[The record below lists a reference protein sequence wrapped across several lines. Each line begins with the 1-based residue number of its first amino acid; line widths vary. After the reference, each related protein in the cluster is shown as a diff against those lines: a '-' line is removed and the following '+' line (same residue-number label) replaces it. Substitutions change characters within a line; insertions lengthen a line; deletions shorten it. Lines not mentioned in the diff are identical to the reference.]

1 MRPALC
7 AMHYVLRLMTQN
19 ENWKQIKQIFA
30 KALELEGPERL
41 RFVEAESNGDEDV
54 MREVLSLLE
63 AHENTGVLDREM
75 GDVRMSA
82 ISDARSTFMKG
93 EEIGR
98 YRIIHE
104 LGHGGMG
111 SVFLAERA
119 DGEYEQKVAL
129 KLLRSVFAS
138 GSQVERFRME
148 RQILASL
155 DYEKIARLIDGGITE
170 NGQPWFAMELVDGE
184 KITDYC
190 DAKRLTITE
199 RLQLFMDVCDAV
211 SYAHRKLVVHRDL
224 KPSNILI
231 NEKGNVKLL
240 DFGIAK
246 VLSDDD
252 AGSVLTKPG
261 LLPLT
266 PSFASP
272 EQIRG
277 GQVTTASDVYQLG
290 LILYELLTGMPAYSV
305 DGKTPSAVEKT
316 ICDTLPPHPATRLQE
331 RGKTVLAEEAGL
343 KRKLTR
349 RKLISELKGE
359 LGTIVMKAIR
369 KEPERRYESAGQL
382 ADDIRRYLSG
392 KPVKAHA
399 DSRLYRAG
407 KFIKRHPA
415 GTVSAAAILLMIVMY
430 LVTLTWHQQQTR
442 AALTQAEI
450 EAEKSAQVIDFM
462 LGMFE
467 AGDPYENPGD
477 TITVRALLDRGVEK
491 AENLNEPELQAQIYG
506 LVGRIYRELGEYG
519 QASPLLKNALEIIGS
534 EAAPDDIEL
543 AHTYYNLGTVFHHL
557 GNYRESDQYFRKALK
572 IYDLHPDH
580 RSEEYASSL
589 FTMANI
595 INVRRDH
602 DQAKE
607 MHKKALEMRLDLF
620 GEEHP
625 HVAASYQNLGYTLSL
640 LDRLEDAQVYLHKA
654 LGIYQTVYREDHP
667 VKGDLLVTLAS
678 TQVRAGE
685 YEEAGKNL
693 KRSLKIRR
701 EVFGDT
707 HTETGMSLKALA
719 DYHNQMGNIAE
730 AESMYRDLLLMI
742 EESHDGV
749 HPLKRPVVQALG
761 RLYFNSDRPQ
771 KAAPYL
777 KTTYEMLASVLNE
790 THSRVLASGLELAA
804 CLIELG
810 EHPDAEKLLLGQ
822 IETLE
827 RSGSESLKEQKVSSI
842 ELLLELYR
850 NWEKEDEFVALNSR
864 LNELSNSGADH

>member
-1 MRPALC
+1 
-7 AMHYVLRLMTQN
+7 MTQN
-19 ENWKQIKQIFA
+19 ENWKQIKQIFS

-75 GDVRMSA
+75 DDVRMSA
-82 ISDARSTFMKG
+82 ISEARSSFMKG
-93 EEIGR
+93 ELIGR
-98 YRIIHE
+98 YRILHE
-104 LGHGGMG
+104 LGYGGMG

-119 DGEYEQKVAL
+119 DGEYEQRVAL
-129 KLLRSVFAS
+129 KLLRSVFAAD
-138 GSQVERFRME
+138 SQVQRFKME
-148 RQILASL
+148 RQILATL

-170 NGQPWFAMELVDGE
+170 RGQPWFAMELVEGE

-190 DAKRLTITE
+190 DANRLTITE

-224 KPSNILI
+224 KPSNILV

-246 VLSDDD
+246 VLSDEDT
-252 AGSVLTKPG
+252 GSVITRPG

-290 LILYELLTGMPAYSV
+290 LILYELLTGMPPYSV
-305 DGKTPSAVEKT
+305 EGKTPSAIEKT
-316 ICDTLPPHPATRLQE
+316 ICDTSPPSPATRLQQRE
-331 RGKTVLAEEAGL
+331 RTLLAEEVGL
-343 KRKLTR
+343 NRRLSS
-349 RKLISELKGE
+349 RKLIRELKGE

-369 KEPERRYESAGQL
+369 KEPDRRYESAGQL
-382 ADDIRRYLSG
+382 AEDIRRYLSG

-407 KFIKRHPA
+407 KFVKRHPA
-415 GTVSAAAILLMIVMY
+415 GSLSAAAILVMIVVY
-430 LVTLTWHQQQTR
+430 LATLTWHQQQTR
-442 AALTQAEI
+442 AALTQAEL

-477 TITVRALLDRGVEK
+477 TVTVRALLDRGVEK
-491 AENLNEPELQAQIYG
+491 AEGLSEPDLQAQIFG
-506 LVGRIYRELGEYG
+506 LVGRIYRELGEYRL
-519 QASPLLKNALEIIGS
+519 AYPLLKDALELIGMD
-534 EAAPDDIEL
+534 AADDNIEL
-543 AHTYYNLGTVFHHL
+543 AHTYYNLATVTHQL
-557 GNYRESDQYFRKALK
+557 GNYRESDTYFREALK
-572 IYDLHPDH
+572 IYDLHPNH
-580 RSEEYASSL
+580 QSEEFAGSL

-595 INVRRDH
+595 INVQRDH
-602 DQAKE
+602 IQAEE
-607 MHKKALEMRLDLF
+607 MHRKALEMRIKLH

-625 HVAASYQNLGYTLSL
+625 QVAASYQSLGYTLSL
-640 LDRLEDAQVYLHKA
+640 LNKLEEAQSYLRKA
-654 LGIYQTVYREDHP
+654 LDIYQAIYREDHP
-667 VKGDLLVTLAS
+667 VKGDILVTLAR
-678 TQVRAGE
+678 TQVRAGD
-685 YEEAGKNL
+685 YEAAEKNL
-693 KRSLKIRR
+693 QRSISIRR

-719 DYHNQMGNIAE
+719 DYHNHIGNIEQAE
-730 AESMYRDLLLMI
+730 VMYRDLLLMI
-742 EESHDGV
+742 EESHGGV
-749 HPLKRPVVQALG
+749 HPLKRPTAQALG
-761 RLYFNSDRPQ
+761 RLYFNSERPE

-777 KTTYEMLASVLNE
+777 KATHEMLASVLNE
-790 THSRVLASGLELAA
+790 THSRVLASGVELAA
-804 CLIELG
+804 CLMELG
-810 EHPDAEKLLLGQ
+810 EYTDAEELLLGQ
-822 IETLE
+822 IDTLQA
-827 RSGSESLKEQKVSSI
+827 SQSESLKEQKRSSI

-850 NWEKEDEFVALNSR
+850 NWEKEDEIVALNSR
-864 LNELSNSGADH
+864 LNELSNSGTDQ